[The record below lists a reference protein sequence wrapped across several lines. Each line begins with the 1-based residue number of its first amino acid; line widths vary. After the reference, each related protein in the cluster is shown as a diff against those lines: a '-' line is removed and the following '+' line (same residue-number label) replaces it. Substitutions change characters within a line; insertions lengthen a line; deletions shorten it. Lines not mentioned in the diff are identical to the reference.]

1 MMKRSAGI
9 PWALDSSHTPQPR
22 LRSTRS
28 SSAAPWYRR
37 RYCVECA
44 PSPPLPPPPGPPPG
58 ADYVLDEMDLNRV
71 GAILTGDGGP
81 A

>member
-1 MMKRSAGI
+1 MIGNDGICDVQGAKAVGLAAVYIRSNLSPAG
-9 PWALDSSHTPQPR
+9 PA
-22 LRSTRS
+22 
-28 SSAAPWYRR
+28 
-37 RYCVECA
+37 
-44 PSPPLPPPPGPPPG
+44 PG